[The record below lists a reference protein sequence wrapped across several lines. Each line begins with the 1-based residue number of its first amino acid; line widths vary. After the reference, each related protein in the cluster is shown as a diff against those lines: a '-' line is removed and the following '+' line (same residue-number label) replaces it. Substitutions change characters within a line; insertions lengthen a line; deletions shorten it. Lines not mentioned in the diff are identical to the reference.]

1 MVSALFGQDVGLDG
15 KAHYLKSQIPNSR
28 KEDNLQRQLRK
39 NIVTVSSVNRSK
51 VHAQFQVI
59 LLEVEVFSFDSAR
72 TVCTFSSRTF
82 LERTI

>member
-51 VHAQFQVI
+51 VHAQFQVCADVRKKGYRQAH
-59 LLEVEVFSFDSAR
+59 LLFH
-72 TVCTFSSRTF
+72 
-82 LERTI
+82 